1 MTLPRRFLLG
11 AAGAGPLL
19 WPRAVPALAQT
30 PSATSRTPRDI
41 AVMGMVIDDIVSL
54 DPAEAFEFSGTE
66 IVANCY
72 ERLVLPSTVDPTRIE
87 GALAE
92 SWETAADGTTTFKMR
107 SGRRF
112 ASGNPVTAEDAAF
125 TLERAVILNKAPAF
139 IIRQLGFDKAN
150 VAERVTA
157 PDPATLVVRVA
168 SPGSPSFLLYC
179 LSAAVGSIVD
189 KRTVMARAQGDDM
202 GNAWLKAGNSA
213 GSGPFILRQWRASE
227 NVSLEVNPYSPE
239 PPTLRRLLLL
249 HRPDPSAQLLGL
261 QRGDIDIARTLSPDQ
276 LATLG
281 KDQAYTLQPQLK
293 SYLNYI
299 ALNQS
304 HPELAKPPVRQAIKW
319 AIDYQGIAKS
329 ITPSAYD
336 VHQAF
341 LPRGF
346 PGVLTD
352 QPFRKDPGRA
362 RALLAEAGV
371 AKGFAVTLD
380 HASSAPFPDVAQAVQ
395 ANLAEIGVRVTLV
408 AGEQRQVVTKT
419 RARQHQMAML
429 RWGPDYLD
437 PHSNAETFCVNAD
450 NTEANQNRTLA
461 WRSNWKDDEFT
472 KRAQEALKEPDL
484 ARRVALY
491 ERLQSDHQERSPFVI
506 MLQQVETAAMRK
518 TTTGARFGLLP
529 DNTRFSQIAIAD
541 RTGR

>member
-1 MTLPRRFLLG
+1 MTLPRRLLLG

-72 ERLVLPSTVDPTRIE
+72 ERLVLPSTADPTWVE

-92 SWETAADGTTTFKMR
+92 SWETAADGTTTFR
-107 SGRRF
+107 IRPGRRF

-139 IIRQLGFDKAN
+139 IVRQLGFDKAN

-157 PDPATLVVRVA
+157 PDLATLVVRVA

-304 HPELAKPPVRQAIKW
+304 HPELAKQPVRQAIKW

-380 HASSAPFPDVAQAVQ
+380 HASSAPFPTWPRRCRPTWPRSASASRWLP
-395 ANLAEIGVRVTLV
+395 ASSARSSPTPARASTRWRCC
-408 AGEQRQVVTKT
+408 AGARTTSTRTTTPRRSASTRTTQRPT
-419 RARQHQMAML
+419 R
-429 RWGPDYLD
+429 
-437 PHSNAETFCVNAD
+437 
-450 NTEANQNRTLA
+450 
-461 WRSNWKDDEFT
+461 
-472 KRAQEALKEPDL
+472 
-484 ARRVALY
+484 
-491 ERLQSDHQERSPFVI
+491 
-506 MLQQVETAAMRK
+506 TAPWPGAATGK
-518 TTTGARFGLLP
+518 TTSSRSAPRRRSTNPTSRAGSRCMRGCRAATRSAAR
-529 DNTRFSQIAIAD
+529 S
-541 RTGR
+541 